1 MVEKNMLVI
10 SHLPAEPVRLSGSQ
24 PRLLSWKR
32 PFFPNVVNCDG
43 SFKERSQEC
52 GYGIIV
58 RDFLGRMTL
67 AKAKHFPKVE
77 LTNDDVE
84 YGTMVLM
91 VEMLAIRDG
100 LRLTRRLNISQVEVQ
115 SDSKTAIRIIR
126 GLSECPKECLGLLS
140 EIMFEACFFLGLEFE
155 FVYREQNRAADFL
168 SKF

>member
-1 MVEKNMLVI
+1 MEKNMLVI
-10 SHLPAEPVRLSGSQ
+10 PVPAEPVRHSGSQ
-24 PRLLSWKR
+24 PRLLSWQR

-58 RDFLGRMTL
+58 RDFMGRMTL

-77 LTNDDVE
+77 LTNGDDVK

-126 GLSECPKECLGLLS
+126 GLCECPEECLGLLS
-140 EIMFEACFFLGLEFE
+140 EIMFEARFFLGLEFE

-168 SKF
+168 SK